1 MAGKGWYISG
11 TTNAAQAASTTK
23 TELEATAAA
32 NRMLVV
38 RRGRISQDTHKTS
51 EQYEVYFQRV
61 TTTGTG
67 TGGTVVLKEPNAG
80 AIGFTFKGQ
89 DSVEPTYTA
98 STIFASYRWNSLTGK
113 DFVLPTGHEVY
124 VPVSALFAMYTT
136 TPSGTTS
143 MSPQA
148 EVEGDEIG

>member
-23 TELEATAAA
+23 TELEQTAAS
-32 NRMLVV
+32 NRMLIL
-38 RRGRISQDTHKTS
+38 RRARISQDTHKTS
-51 EQYEVYFQRV
+51 EQYEVYLQRM

-67 TGGTVVLKEPNAG
+67 TGGTVVLKETNAG
-80 AIGFTFKGQ
+80 AIGFTFKSA

-98 STIFASYRWNSLTGK
+98 STILASYRWNSLTGK
-113 DFVLPTGHEVY
+113 DIVLPTGHELY
-124 VPVSALFAMYTT
+124 IPVSALIGLYTT
-136 TPSGTTS
+136 TPASTTS

-148 EVEGDEIG
+148 EIEGDEIG